1 MTKEQLIDRFMEL
14 SREEA
19 AIMDEMN
26 NIRKMILQVDMEIL
40 KAEEPEEEI
49 PEMVTIKQA
58 SERTGISYSAI
69 RDMCKRN
76 EIVHIMAGSK
86 YLVNMG
92 KLNKYLNGKAART

>member
-1 MTKEQLIDRFMEL
+1 MTKEQLIDRFIEL

-49 PEMVTIKQA
+49 PEMVRPINCT
-58 SERTGISYSAI
+58 
-69 RDMCKRN
+69 N
-76 EIVHIMAGSK
+76 EPVAW
-86 YLVNMG
+86 
-92 KLNKYLNGKAART
+92 